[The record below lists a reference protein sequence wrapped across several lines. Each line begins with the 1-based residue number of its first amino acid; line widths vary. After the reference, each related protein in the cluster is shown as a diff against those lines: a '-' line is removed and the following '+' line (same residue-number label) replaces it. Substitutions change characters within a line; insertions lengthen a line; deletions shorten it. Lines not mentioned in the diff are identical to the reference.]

1 MLAPIVVFSYNRP
14 DHLSRTLAAL
24 TRNELASESVLYIYC
39 DGPNLNATEEQVLRI
54 AENRKVAHNASGFKE
69 VNVVER
75 EHNIGLKN
83 NIVGAVTEI
92 VNTYGRVIT
101 LEDDVITSVG
111 FLRYMNDALDC
122 YEDED
127 HVMHISAYMWPHKCK
142 LPETF
147 FYKVPYPGGGWATWK
162 RAWRHYNDDAAVLY
176 EEWKDRWEDF
186 DAFGGNVLSKQ
197 LIDNY
202 NGTLRTWFVKWYAV
216 MLGRNAFTLYPRQSL
231 TNNIGFDNS
240 GTNCLVTNKF
250 DIDTLAKHINVTR
263 RPLKI
268 NGRASRIIFDFYQGH
283 WYNRRRR
290 KALLKKMIHIITFW
304 K

>member
-1 MLAPIVVFSYNRP
+1 MKKTIDA
-14 DHLSRTLAAL
+14 LSGNDLAADSSL
-24 TRNELASESVLYIYC
+24 FIFC
-39 DGPNLNATEEQVLRI
+39 DGAKENASPETLSQVV
-54 AENRKVAHNASGFKE
+54 ENRKVARSAKGFKE
-69 VNVVER
+69 IHVVER
-75 EHNIGLKN
+75 EYNYGLAN
-83 NIVGAVTEI
+83 NIIGAVTEI
-92 VNTYGRVIT
+92 VNKFGRIIT
-101 LEDDVITSVG
+101 LEDDVITSRG
-111 FLRYMNDALDC
+111 FLRFMNDALDT
-122 YEDED
+122 YADDEQ
-127 HVMHISAYMWPHKCK
+127 VMHISSYMWPHKCK

-147 FYKVPYPGGGWATWK
+147 FYQVPYPGGGWATWK
-162 RAWRHYNDDAAVLY
+162 RAWRHYNDDTAVLY
-176 EEWKDRWEDF
+176 EEWKDRWEEF

-240 GTNCLVTNKF
+240 GTNCLATNKF

-268 NGRASRIIFDFYQGH
+268 NRRASRVIFDFYQGH